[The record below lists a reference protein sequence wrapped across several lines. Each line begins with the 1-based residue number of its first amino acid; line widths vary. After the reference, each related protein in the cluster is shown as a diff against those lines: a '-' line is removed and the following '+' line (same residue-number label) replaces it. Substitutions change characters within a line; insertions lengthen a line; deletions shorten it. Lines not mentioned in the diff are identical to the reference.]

1 MGRFGLS
8 VAKNWGGLA
17 TLMTIWRVKFRPSL
31 MIFWHLEVWPGPP
44 LALRLILKF
53 PNFSLKISKTRVFDV
68 KKNFVSDFD
77 ETQNLKSLWPR
88 DVKF

>member
-1 MGRFGLS
+1 MERFGRS
-8 VAKNWGGLA
+8 VAKNRGGLA

-53 PNFSLKISKTRVFDV
+53 PNFSLKTSKTRVFDV
-68 KKNFVSDFD
+68 KKTFCLRF
-77 ETQNLKSLWPR
+77 
-88 DVKF
+88 

>member
-1 MGRFGLS
+1 MRSNVEWVDSNPPTMGRFGLS

-53 PNFSLKISKTRVFDV
+53 PNFSLKIYR
-68 KKNFVSDFD
+68 
-77 ETQNLKSLWPR
+77 P
-88 DVKF
+88 